1 MEGKILSLS
10 CVFNLF
16 FHVYFFIPCPIFFC
30 DKCSKRTT
38 NLGAIFRPKV
48 IPTLKLTSCI
58 VKLSVETYFQSW
70 INRVITLPVL
80 NYRGSSLLLKKKKPQ
95 SYWQMS
101 PFFFLIDYLAKSVL
115 FMFCF
120 FIKKTLPC

>member
-80 NYRGSSLLLKKKKPQ
+80 NYGGSSLLLKKKKKLNHIGKCLLF
-95 SYWQMS
+95 SFSLTIWLNHFIY
-101 PFFFLIDYLAKSVL
+101 VL
-115 FMFCF
+115 F
-120 FIKKTLPC
+120 LY